1 MNYKIVIPSLSRV
14 TILKKR
20 TLAMLEKHNIKKS
33 IVYIF
38 VVEEEANDYYK
49 ELHGYNII
57 VGKKGISE
65 QRTFISNYFDEDQ
78 PLISLDDDIKDIY
91 ELEGKALKPLKDLSK
106 LFKNTLNLLDFE
118 GCRCAGIYPVKNP
131 FYMRNHYSI
140 NLSFCIG
147 QVRFFLN
154 TREIET
160 TRLYTLLEDYET
172 SLYYY
177 VYNGKIVRLNNI
189 CADAD
194 YNKLSGGLS
203 SITNRDYDI
212 KKKEVLDF
220 YNQYQDFCW
229 VNDRVT
235 SSGEKKIDIRFKS
248 LFK

>member
-14 TILKKR
+14 DILKKR
-20 TLAMLEKHNIKKS
+20 TLAMLDKHNINKS

-38 VVEEEANDYYK
+38 VVWEEANAYTK
-49 ELHGYNII
+49 ELHNAYNII
-57 VGKKGISE
+57 VGEKGIAE
-65 QRTFISNYFDEDQ
+65 QRSFISNYFPEDQ

-91 ELEGKALKPLKDLSK
+91 ELQGKVLKPLKDLSK
-106 LFKNTLNLLDFE
+106 LFKNTFNLLEFE
-118 GCRCAGIYPVKNP
+118 GCRCAGIYPIKNP
-131 FYMRNHYSI
+131 FYMKHHYSV

-160 TRLYTLLEDYET
+160 LREYKLLEDFET
-172 SLYYY
+172 SLYYC
-177 VYNGKIVRLNNI
+177 VYNGKIIRLNNI

-194 YNKLSGGLS
+194 YNKLTGGLG
-203 SITNRDYDI
+203 SISNRNYKE
-212 KKKEVLDF
+212 KKKEVLKF

-235 SSGEKKIDIRFKS
+235 SSGEKKIDIRFKKT
-248 LFK
+248 F